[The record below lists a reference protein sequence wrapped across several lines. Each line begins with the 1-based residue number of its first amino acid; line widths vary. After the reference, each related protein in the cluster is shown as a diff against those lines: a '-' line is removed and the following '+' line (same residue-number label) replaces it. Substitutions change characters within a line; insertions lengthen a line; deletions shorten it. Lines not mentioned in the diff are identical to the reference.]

1 MKKATIMSMLLLGI
15 FCLNASAQ
23 SSSLRNRFAAM
34 QQKLDQP
41 FDEYVNTINKEF
53 EEFRDSINK
62 SFADFM
68 EKSGWPKVPVK
79 EGEVKPKRKEIPPV
93 IFDEGKN
100 KEQERKDEDK
110 KDEKAKDNKSN
121 KPKQEEALLPVKII
135 PVIEVPTDTL
145 PVPQPTPVAPI
156 HENEEAKDYAE
167 FTVFGTPMKVRW
179 GNLQQFKLE
188 GDNEKAIATAFR
200 YLTDSEYN
208 NLIRDC
214 LSNRMEYN
222 LCDWAYYKMLQAMT
236 EKACGAGTNEARI
249 AQGILL
255 NQSGYS
261 VRFGYDPENKDLY
274 FLVKTASSPYGMSV
288 AILDDGYFY
297 SLEKVKSR
305 YLCVFNTPYPGEQ
318 VFSFDVSPLPT
329 FASQPS
335 DDRTISSG
343 SYSVEA
349 SSSVNKNLID
359 FFATYPASYT
369 KENIMFQWTSY
380 ANTPISQEVKDKLY
394 PKLEKII
401 EGTDQKTAVN
411 MLLNWVQTGFRYE
424 TDNVVWGEE
433 RSFFA
438 EESLYYPYCDCEDR
452 SILFSHLVRDL
463 LKLDVVLVYY
473 PGHMATAVNFTEDV
487 KGDYLELHGRKFI
500 IADGTYIGAPVGRTM
515 PGMSNEKAKVS
526 LLKKEM

>member
-1 MKKATIMSMLLLGI
+1 MKIKSIVSILLLGMLS
-15 FCLNASAQ
+15 LNAIAQ
-23 SSSLRNRFAAM
+23 SSTMRNKFAAL
-34 QQKLDQP
+34 QEKLSQP
-41 FDEYVNTINKEF
+41 YDEYVSTIDREY
-53 EEFRDSINK
+53 EEYRDSINK
-62 SFADFM
+62 AFADYM
-68 EKSGWPKVPVK
+68 EKGGWPKISIK
-79 EGEVKPKRKEIPPV
+79 EGEVKPKREEIPPV
-93 IFDEGKN
+93 IYDEGA
-100 KEQERKDEDK
+100 KDDRAQKDDTTPKDDKAK
-110 KDEKAKDNKSN
+110 KDGKKG
-121 KPKQEEALLPVKII
+121 EATLPVKII
-135 PVIEVPTDTL
+135 PIIEIPTDTL
-145 PVPQPTPVAPI
+145 PVPQPTPIAPI
-156 HENEEAKDYAE
+156 PENDDIKDYAE

-179 GNLQQFKLE
+179 GDLPQFKLD
-188 GDNEKAIATAFR
+188 GDNEKAIARAFR
-200 YLTDSEYN
+200 QFTDSEYN

-236 EKACGAGTNEARI
+236 EQACGAGTNEARI

-261 VRFGYDPENKDLY
+261 VRFGYDPENKDMY
-274 FLVKTASSPYGMSV
+274 FLVKTASSPYGMSI
-288 AILDDGYFY
+288 AILDGDYFY

-305 YLCVFNTPYPGEQ
+305 YLNVFNTPYPGEQ
-318 VFSFDVSPLPT
+318 VFSFDISPLPT
-329 FASQPS
+329 FTSQLS
-335 DDRTISSG
+335 DDRTVSSA

-349 SSSVNKNLID
+349 TYSVNKNLID

-369 KENIMFQWTSY
+369 KDNIMLQWTSY

-394 PKLEKII
+394 PKLRKLI
-401 EGTDQKTAVN
+401 EGADQKTAVN

-452 SILFSHLVRDL
+452 SILLSHLVRDL

-473 PGHMATAVNFTEDV
+473 PGHMASAVNFTEEV
-487 KGDYLELHGRKFI
+487 KGDYLELHGRKFT

-515 PGMSNEKAKVS
+515 PGMNNEKAKVA
-526 LLKKEM
+526 LLKKDM